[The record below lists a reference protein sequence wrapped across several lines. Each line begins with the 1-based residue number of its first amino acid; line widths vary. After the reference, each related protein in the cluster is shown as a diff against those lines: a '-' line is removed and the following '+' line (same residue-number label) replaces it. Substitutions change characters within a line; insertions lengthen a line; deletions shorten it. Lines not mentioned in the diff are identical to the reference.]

1 MACCAC
7 PICFCFPC
15 ELEGLVQSRRLIE
28 TVWSHTRERE
38 REGEISQSNTV
49 HDQRHTCNLPAFSHS
64 KEISHGCG
72 CGWTTWQ
79 AATWPTG
86 HKNTRRHA
94 MSYSNQYL
102 LLPSLLNAK
111 LTHAHMGCML
121 RHFVT
126 WTIFHGPMGHGT
138 CVLAEVLDW
147 CWVLWSHP
155 LQPRRHWC
163 RGDPKQVRVKLMVKH
178 GESNKTSWQQLKHI
192 KTGSN
197 IVVKSFIG
205 CTLTPFFDQRIAVS
219 LKAWFATH
227 ESLAFYVPP
236 VVSDMDVF
244 GVIYV
249 SVHIMEGII
258 LHHAPCQQGS
268 CEWVRKKR

>member
-1 MACCAC
+1 MSRSSSSTSSSDSSDWKKSAQVHCCRKIEA
-7 PICFCFPC
+7 
-15 ELEGLVQSRRLIE
+15 LVFLLANSMIVRQGMFFNFE
-28 TVWSHTRERE
+28 
-38 REGEISQSNTV
+38 
-49 HDQRHTCNLPAFSHS
+49 
-64 KEISHGCG
+64 K
-72 CGWTTWQ
+72 
-79 AATWPTG
+79 
-86 HKNTRRHA
+86 RRHA
-94 MSYSNQYL
+94 RKCVIWPILGTSFSTNRHL

-111 LTHAHMGCML
+111 PTHAHMGCML

-205 CTLTPFFDQRIAVS
+205 CTLTPFFDQTIAVS

-268 CEWVRKKR
+268 CEWVRKKRQRLSCRLN